1 MGFSCFNH
9 VKITGITGVVPE
21 KIINIDDEIQYYDND
36 VKKLERNKKILGLG
50 TRHVVEDG
58 VTTVD
63 LCEKAAKNLFS
74 EMKIDVTEID
84 ALIVVSTSHDYV
96 YPASSCILQGRLGLS
111 ESCTCVDLSG
121 LACSGYVH
129 ALFVAHSL
137 VAAQAS
143 KRCLV
148 LAGDIASTYTDR
160 RNRLSNML
168 FGDAAVAT
176 LVEYT
181 SNENKAYFVTG
192 ARGNDWDKL
201 IAPAG
206 GRKFPIRKDI
216 ADIEVIDKSGNVWHL
231 WDDIM
236 RGMDVFKFTMEVG
249 PQSVKDILQYA
260 GTSVDEVD
268 FFALHQANK
277 QIIRTVAQQS
287 GIPLPKVSSDT
298 FSAYGNCA
306 TASVATVL
314 CDQLFGRLADKV
326 VLCTFGVG
334 LSWGTCLLNLGN
346 MHNGG
351 INIFKAPKNIQTRAE
366 QTDYWIKYFKGED

>member
-9 VKITGITGVVPE
+9 VKITGISGVVPE
-21 KIINIDDEIQYYDND
+21 KVINIDDEIQYYDND

-50 TRHVVEDG
+50 TRHVVDDG

-63 LCEKAAKNLFS
+63 LCEEAAKNLFS
-74 EMKIDVTEID
+74 EMNINRGEID

-96 YPASSCILQGRLGLS
+96 YPASSCILQGRLGLNS
-111 ESCTCVDLSG
+111 NCTCFDLSG

-129 ALFVAHSL
+129 ALMIAHSL
-137 VAAQAS
+137 VASGAS
-143 KRCLV
+143 KHCLV

-176 LVEYT
+176 MVEYT
-181 SNENKAYFVTG
+181 PEENKAYFVTG
-192 ARGNDWDKL
+192 THGADWDKL

-216 ADIEVIDKSGNVWHL
+216 ADIEITDKSGNVWHL

-249 PQSVKDILQYA
+249 PQSVKDILKYA
-260 GTSVDEVD
+260 ETSIDDID

-287 GIPLPKVSSDT
+287 GIPLTKVSSDT
-298 FSAYGNCA
+298 FSVYGNCA
-306 TASVATVL
+306 TASIATVL
-314 CDQLFGRLADKV
+314 CDQLPQRQADKV

-346 MHNGG
+346 LRNGG
-351 INIFKAPKNIQTRAE
+351 INIFEKTQHIQTRAE